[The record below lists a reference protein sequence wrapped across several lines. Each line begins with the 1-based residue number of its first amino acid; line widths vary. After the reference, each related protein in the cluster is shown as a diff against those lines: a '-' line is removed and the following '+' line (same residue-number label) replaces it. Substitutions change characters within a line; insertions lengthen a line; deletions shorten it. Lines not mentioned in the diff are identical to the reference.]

1 MRKPALQLAV
11 VVVAAAIVAV
21 GAFLLLRPDPGAP
34 ADTQAGAAMF
44 HGATFEPVETA
55 PNFKLTTHRGEP
67 FTLSDQ
73 KGKVVVLFFGFTSC
87 PDVCPTTLAHFRHVK
102 QRLGEAA
109 DDVRFVMVTVDPE
122 RDDQERMR
130 QYVEAF
136 DPDFIGLTGTLAEL
150 EAAWDAYHVRPQ
162 KIEVPGSALGYS
174 VSHPASAYVVDPA
187 GNLRLLHFY
196 GMPADM
202 VAEDIQK
209 LLS

>member
-1 MRKPALQLAV
+1 MRKPALQLGI
-11 VVVAAAIVAV
+11 VVVALLVITVGAIVL
-21 GAFLLLRPDPGAP
+21 FRPTPASQTDVQLSEAP
-34 ADTQAGAAMF
+34 F

-55 PNFKLTTHRGEP
+55 PDFQLTTHRGAP

-87 PDVCPTTLAHFRHVK
+87 PDVCPTTLAHFKHVK
-102 QRLGEAA
+102 QRLGDAA

-136 DPDFIGLTGTLAEL
+136 DPEFIGLTGTLAEL
-150 EAAWDAYHVRPQ
+150 QAAWDAYHVRPQ

-174 VSHPASAYVVDPA
+174 VSHPASSYVIDPE

-196 GMPADM
+196 GLPADL
-202 VAEDIQK
+202 VAEDLER
-209 LLS
+209 LLT